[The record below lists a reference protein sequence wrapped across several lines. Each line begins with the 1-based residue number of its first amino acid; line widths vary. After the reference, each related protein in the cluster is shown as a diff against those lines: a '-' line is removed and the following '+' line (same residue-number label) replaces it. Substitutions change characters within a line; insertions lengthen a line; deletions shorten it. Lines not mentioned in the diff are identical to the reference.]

1 MNIQSSNL
9 QPLASSLKSAKK
21 RWRRISNYPSLRR
34 TWSSLSSPCLT
45 PSLGIA
51 DDHASQPSDLTENA
65 IGPHPTK
72 TTKSYCSC
80 AEVAFLHR
88 CTSPLSFPFSLF
100 PPHKL
105 LIAKPRRALPYH
117 WKPNLRT
124 RFYYI
129 LRLRPLEAAAF
140 HSLQR
145 KGFDEH
151 IHYLDKHSRQDT
163 ILGLIFRNLETKY
176 FSSLTM
182 QIAYLIWSQSL
193 TWELQIKHIYW
204 LQRYHTHII

>member
-9 QPLASSLKSAKK
+9 QPPTSSLQPQK
-21 RWRRISNYPSLRR
+21 RKEEMRRISNYPSLRR

-129 LRLRPLEAAAF
+129 LRLRPSWSSSFSLASTQGVWWA
-140 HSLQR
+140 HSLLGQTFKTR
-145 KGFDEH
+145 H
-151 IHYLDKHSRQDT
+151 NPWLD
-163 ILGLIFRNLETKY
+163 I
-176 FSSLTM
+176 
-182 QIAYLIWSQSL
+182 
-193 TWELQIKHIYW
+193 
-204 LQRYHTHII
+204 